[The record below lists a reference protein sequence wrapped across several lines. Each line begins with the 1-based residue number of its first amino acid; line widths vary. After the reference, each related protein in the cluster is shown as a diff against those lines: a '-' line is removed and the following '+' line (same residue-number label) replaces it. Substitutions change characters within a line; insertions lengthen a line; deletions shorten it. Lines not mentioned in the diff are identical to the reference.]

1 MMTEI
6 KEDIGIVKIASYKR
20 PYDLAI
26 LLLALFLL
34 LPIWILL
41 ATVIPIAI
49 WLGDRGPIFYR
60 QERAGT
66 NGQVFTVVKFR
77 TMIPTAHLV
86 GPAWTEDRD
95 PRITTVGRILRRTAL
110 DELPE
115 LLSIWKGDMSF
126 VGPRALDVNE
136 HLELEEKIKGFA
148 ARLKARPG
156 LTGMAQV
163 YDRKDDATNKLAYDV
178 KYIENMSPILDTKLM
193 ILSVFNTIGA
203 RWDQREGKNL

>member
-1 MMTEI
+1 MTEI

-20 PYDLAI
+20 PYDFAI

-77 TMIPTAHLV
+77 TMIPNAHLV
-86 GPAWTEDRD
+86 GPAWTEDED

-136 HLELEEKIKGFA
+136 HFELEEKIEGFA